1 MTSTV
6 SAARPAASPA
16 PPGRTRALAGIAL
29 GYFMVLLDTTVLSVA
44 EPDLARSFGGAG
56 VTGLQW
62 TVTGYTLVFG
72 AALLTAGSV
81 ADRYGAHR
89 VFRVAVAA
97 FGLGSLLSALAP
109 SLWALVGLRALL
121 GLAAAGCV
129 PASMAMI
136 ARLYPVP
143 AERAKAVAV
152 WAATSGA
159 ALVAGPVS
167 GGALTDLAG
176 WRAIFVIN
184 GPLAA
189 VTLALTAGA
198 AVRCP
203 RGDRRIDWAAQILA
217 CAAVALLTDM
227 LIALGARSFVH
238 AAWSAC
244 ATAVAVCAFA
254 VRERRG
260 HAPVLAPAVLRAP
273 GVPGAL
279 LAGAAVN
286 FAMSGV
292 LFVLPLLFQQELG
305 LTPGKIGAALLP
317 MTLPFAVNP
326 LLTGRIVARSG
337 PRPPVLAGLGLLAA
351 AWRRVRR
358 GRLGGRLLPVAAG
371 RAGRH
376 RVRRVV
382 RAARPGHVDRHRG
395 SRGHRRCGRW
405 AAQRGP
411 AVRRDDRR
419 RHHGRVHHRRRSR
432 SPRRGVRAGRAG
444 RGLRRGGRRRRPAS
458 GRVTRQGD
466 TAGRGAPDGRPP

>member
-1 MTSTV
+1 MTSPV
-6 SAARPAASPA
+6 SAPAAPPVRPAPA
-16 PPGRTRALAGIAL
+16 RARALAGIAL

-44 EPDLARSFGGAG
+44 EPELARSFGGAG
-56 VTGLQW
+56 VAGLQW

-72 AALLTAGSV
+72 AALLTAGSA

-159 ALVAGPVS
+159 ALVAGPVA

-176 WRAIFVIN
+176 WRAIFLIN
-184 GPLAA
+184 VPLAA

-217 CAAVALLTDM
+217 CAAVALLTDT
-227 LIALGARSFVH
+227 LIALGAHSFVH
-238 AAWSAC
+238 AAWSAG

-260 HAPVLAPAVLRAP
+260 HAPVLAPAVLRTP

-292 LFVLPLLFQQELG
+292 LFVLPLLFQQALG
-305 LTPGKIGAALLP
+305 LTPGQIGAALLP

-351 AWRRVRR
+351 
-358 GRLGGRLLPVAAG
+358 GGVAFGAAVWASASYPFLLAGLVATGFGVSFALPALATLVVTAAPEGAAG
-371 RAGRH
+371 AAGGLLN
-376 RVRRVV
+376 
-382 RAARPGHVDRHRG
+382 AARQCGATIGVAVTGAFVTVGVPDQGHRG
-395 SRGHRRCGRW
+395 
-405 AAQRGP
+405 AAYALIVP
-411 AVRRDDRR
+411 AVVCAAAAVAVART
-419 RHHGRVHHRRRSR
+419 
-432 SPRRGVRAGRAG
+432 A
-444 RGLRRGGRRRRPAS
+444 RRPA
-458 GRVTRQGD
+458 G
-466 TAGRGAPDGRPP
+466 

>member
-159 ALVAGPVS
+159 ALVAGPVA

-254 VRERRG
+254 VQERRG
-260 HAPVLAPAVLRAP
+260 HAPVLASAVLRAP

-351 AWRRVRR
+351 
-358 GRLGGRLLPVAAG
+358 GGVAFGAAVWAGASYPLLLAGLVATGFGVSFALPALATLIVTAAPEGTAG
-371 RAGRH
+371 VAGGLLN
-376 RVRRVV
+376 
-382 RAARPGHVDRHRG
+382 AARQ
-395 SRGHRRCGRW
+395 CGATIGVAVTGAFVTVGVPDHHG
-405 AAQRGP
+405 AAYALVVP
-411 AVRRDDRR
+411 AV
-419 RHHGRVHHRRRSR
+419 VCAAAA
-432 SPRRGVRAGRAG
+432 VAVA
-444 RGLRRGGRRRRPAS
+444 RRPA
-458 GRVTRQGD
+458 G
-466 TAGRGAPDGRPP
+466 

>member
-159 ALVAGPVS
+159 ALVAGPVA

-217 CAAVALLTDM
+217 CAAVALLTDT

-260 HAPVLAPAVLRAP
+260 HTPVLAPAVLRAP

-351 AWRRVRR
+351 GGVAFGAAVWAGASYPLLLAGLVATGFGVSFALPALATLIVTAAPEGTAGVAGGLLNAVRQC
-358 GRLGGRLLPVAAG
+358 GATIGVAITGAFITVG
-371 RAGRH
+371 VPDHHGAAYAL
-376 RVRRVV
+376 VV
-382 RAARPGHVDRHRG
+382 
-395 SRGHRRCGRW
+395 
-405 AAQRGP
+405 P
-411 AVRRDDRR
+411 AV
-419 RHHGRVHHRRRSR
+419 VCAAAA
-432 SPRRGVRAGRAG
+432 VAVA
-444 RGLRRGGRRRRPAS
+444 RRPA
-458 GRVTRQGD
+458 G
-466 TAGRGAPDGRPP
+466 

>member
-351 AWRRVRR
+351 GGVAFGAAVWAGASYPSLLAGLVATGFGVSFALPALATLIVTAAPEGTAGVAGGLLNAVRQC
-358 GRLGGRLLPVAAG
+358 GATIGVAITGAFITVG
-371 RAGRH
+371 VPDHHGAAYAL
-376 RVRRVV
+376 VV
-382 RAARPGHVDRHRG
+382 
-395 SRGHRRCGRW
+395 
-405 AAQRGP
+405 P
-411 AVRRDDRR
+411 AV
-419 RHHGRVHHRRRSR
+419 VCAAAA
-432 SPRRGVRAGRAG
+432 VAVA
-444 RGLRRGGRRRRPAS
+444 RRPA
-458 GRVTRQGD
+458 G
-466 TAGRGAPDGRPP
+466 

>member
-1 MTSTV
+1 LFVTSTV

-159 ALVAGPVS
+159 ALVAGPVA

-351 AWRRVRR
+351 GGVAFGAAVWAGASYPLLLAGLVATGFGVSFALPALATLIVTAAPEGTAGVAGGLLNAVRQC
-358 GRLGGRLLPVAAG
+358 GATIGVAITGAFITVG
-371 RAGRH
+371 VPDHHGAAYAL
-376 RVRRVV
+376 VV
-382 RAARPGHVDRHRG
+382 
-395 SRGHRRCGRW
+395 
-405 AAQRGP
+405 P
-411 AVRRDDRR
+411 AV
-419 RHHGRVHHRRRSR
+419 VCAAAA
-432 SPRRGVRAGRAG
+432 VAVA
-444 RGLRRGGRRRRPAS
+444 RRPA
-458 GRVTRQGD
+458 G
-466 TAGRGAPDGRPP
+466 

>member
-159 ALVAGPVS
+159 ALVAGPVA
-167 GGALTDLAG
+167 GGALPALAG

-189 VTLALTAGA
+189 VPLALTAGG

-203 RGDRRIDWAAQILA
+203 RGDRRIDWAAPILA

-279 LAGAAVN
+279 LAGAAGN
-286 FAMSGV
+286 FAMSGG

-351 AWRRVRR
+351 GGVAFGAAVWAGASYPLLLAGLVATGFGVSFALPALATLIVTAAPEGTAGVAGGLLNAVRQC
-358 GRLGGRLLPVAAG
+358 GATIGVAITGAFITVG
-371 RAGRH
+371 VPDHHGAAYAL
-376 RVRRVV
+376 VV
-382 RAARPGHVDRHRG
+382 
-395 SRGHRRCGRW
+395 
-405 AAQRGP
+405 P
-411 AVRRDDRR
+411 AV
-419 RHHGRVHHRRRSR
+419 VCAAAA
-432 SPRRGVRAGRAG
+432 VAVA
-444 RGLRRGGRRRRPAS
+444 RRPA
-458 GRVTRQGD
+458 G
-466 TAGRGAPDGRPP
+466 

>member
-159 ALVAGPVS
+159 ALVAGPVA

-351 AWRRVRR
+351 GGVAFGAAVWAGASYPLLLAGLVATGFGVSFALPALATLIVTAAPEGTAGVAGGLLNAVRQC
-358 GRLGGRLLPVAAG
+358 GATIGVAITGAFVTVG
-371 RAGRH
+371 VPDHHGAAYAL
-376 RVRRVV
+376 VV
-382 RAARPGHVDRHRG
+382 
-395 SRGHRRCGRW
+395 
-405 AAQRGP
+405 P
-411 AVRRDDRR
+411 AV
-419 RHHGRVHHRRRSR
+419 VCAAAA
-432 SPRRGVRAGRAG
+432 VAVA
-444 RGLRRGGRRRRPAS
+444 RRPA
-458 GRVTRQGD
+458 G
-466 TAGRGAPDGRPP
+466 